1 MFDELTGFHFLER
14 RECFASPFLGQAD
27 IRLDRFLDQPSAWA
41 VELVRNR
48 ETREPLVP
56 YNASG
61 AAAAPMTA
69 FAAACRAEGMW
80 PFVHFNRTHV
90 VPPCTTTAEEM
101 NEGLDI
107 LDRALEV
114 ADRFTA

>member
-1 MFDELTGFHFLER
+1 M
-14 RECFASPFLGQAD
+14 
-27 IRLDRFLDQPSAWA
+27 
-41 VELVRNR
+41 
-48 ETREPLVP
+48 P

-61 AAAAPMTA
+61 AAAAPMNE
-69 FAAACRAEGMW
+69 FMAACKADGLW

-107 LDRALEV
+107 LDAALTV
-114 ADRFTA
+114 ADRFVG